1 MVNNIK
7 KSIAVAILFIAA
19 AAQVYSQGGSNYSI
33 IGFGD
38 IYNNTNAFY
47 QGLAGTSIA
56 IPSEEA
62 INTANPALLPFVSS
76 TRLEIGYRFNQH
88 YNKTENSSLWQNNGE
103 LTGAQAVFSV
113 DTAIGLSFAAGIA
126 PYSSVNYYIANALVT
141 TANDTKVEGIG
152 YYQGQGGISKAFA
165 AGGVSIN
172 KYLSVGTSFTVYFGT
187 INSLTQVNF
196 SNTTNNSY
204 FEKDDKFS
212 GISYKIGLYS
222 NPTPNLGIG
231 VYYEKY
237 SNWKYTEDI
246 IYPSVYSTSS
256 TLFTKNYDC
265 EVPDQIGVG
274 VSYKIEKFVLGADF
288 VKQDFSKFK
297 YNAGAIGSFS
307 DAYSTSV
314 GVSRLGNTSY
324 SAGILDRITYN
335 FGFAYSN
342 LYYKAKGEQIKEYY
356 GAIGFHIPVVGSTYL
371 DASFNVGQRGTKDNG
386 LIKETFCRCLFN
398 FSIGESWFKPY
409 KREY

>member
-1 MVNNIK
+1 MVNSIK
-7 KSIAVAILFIAA
+7 KSIAVAILIIAA
-19 AAQVYSQGGSNYSI
+19 AHQSYSQGGSNYSI

-62 INTANPALLPFVSS
+62 INTTNPALLPFVSS
-76 TRLEIGYRFNQH
+76 TRLEIGYRVNQH
-88 YNKTENSSLWQNNGE
+88 YNKTDNSSLWQNNGE
-103 LTGAQAVFSV
+103 LTGASAVFSV
-113 DTAIGLSFAAGIA
+113 DTAIGLSFAVGIA
-126 PYSSVNYYIANALVT
+126 PYSSVNYYIANKMT
-141 TANDTKVEGIG
+141 TYANETQVEGIG

-172 KYLSVGTSFTVYFGT
+172 KYLSVGSSLTVYFGT

-196 SNTTNNSY
+196 NSTSSNSY

-212 GISYKIGLYS
+212 GISYKFGLYS

-237 SNWKYTEDI
+237 SNWKYTQDI
-246 IYPSVYSTSS
+246 IFPSVYTNSGTII
-256 TLFTKNYDC
+256 TNNYDC
-265 EVPDQIGVG
+265 EVPDQFGVG
-274 VSYKIEKFVLGADF
+274 LAYKMEKFVLGADF
-288 VKQDFSKFK
+288 VKQDFSNFK
-297 YNAGAIGSFS
+297 YNPGAIGSFA
-307 DAYSTSV
+307 DAFSASL

-324 SAGILDRITYN
+324 SAAFLDRITYN
-335 FGFAYSN
+335 FGIAYSN

-356 GAIGFHIPVVGSTYL
+356 GAIGFHIPVVGTTYL
-371 DASFNVGQRGTKDNG
+371 DASFNVGQRGTLDKG

-398 FSIGESWFKPY
+398 FSIGETWFKPY